1 MLLEVSNKGYKDF
14 YTDVERKKYCKK
26 IARDITIVSLDEMRS
41 EDFRDKDVI
50 EDTNVDIEFEIQRKI
65 EIEQLKNALLK
76 LDNDEY
82 KLIRALFFEQKSIRE
97 YAKKIKVPFT
107 TIEYKKEKILKK
119 LKKLLKF

>member
-97 YAKKIKVPFT
+97 YAKEIRIPFM
-107 TIEYKKEKILKK
+107 TIQNRKNKILKK
-119 LKKLLKF
+119 LKKILKN

>member
-65 EIEQLKNALLK
+65 EIEQLKNA
-76 LDNDEY
+76 
-82 KLIRALFFEQKSIRE
+82 
-97 YAKKIKVPFT
+97 IKQNF
-107 TIEYKKEKILKK
+107 KK
-119 LKKLLKF
+119 LKKIWYKPPKNSFLVLRGFF

>member
-97 YAKKIKVPFT
+97 YAKEIRIPFM
-107 TIEYKKEKILKK
+107 TIQNRKNKILKK
-119 LKKLLKF
+119 LNKILKN

>member
-97 YAKKIKVPFT
+97 YAKEIRIPFMTIQNRKNKVL
-107 TIEYKKEKILKK
+107 KKLNKILKN
-119 LKKLLKF
+119 

>member
-82 KLIRALFFEQKSIRE
+82 KLIRALFFEQKSMRENAKEIR
-97 YAKKIKVPFT
+97 IPFM
-107 TIEYKKEKILKK
+107 TIQNRKNKILKK
-119 LKKLLKF
+119 LNKILKN